1 MIRRFASI
9 LVAAAVTGAAMA
21 QGGVQDPLASLL
33 VRDSG
38 GAATSTGDERRILA
52 ARIDE
57 LTDEQIASARQ
68 GEAIFNT
75 SYIPSPSNV
84 ARRDGLGPLF
94 NSANCR
100 SCHSGLG
107 RGRPPSGD
115 DRQPV
120 ALVLQLGAPRDDG
133 TWGDEPTYGVN
144 FNPFSVSGVQPEGS
158 VAISRKPIRGFYAD
172 GDAWELQVPTY
183 RLTDLRYG
191 ELDSRT
197 AISPRLAQP
206 IIGMGLLDA
215 VPREVIAAMADPDDR
230 DGDGISGRMNFI
242 DGADGRRLGRF
253 GWKANQPDL
262 RAQTVA
268 AMFAEM
274 GISSSDQPRQ
284 NCTAAQPECLAGPH
298 GGDSEIADADL
309 ADIVFFQTV
318 LAVPPRRWLDD
329 PEVIRG
335 AALFREA
342 GCDGCHVPGLITA
355 EVPGLPALSAQTI
368 FPFTD
373 LLIHDMGPGLA
384 DGRPD
389 HRATGSEW
397 RTPPLWGLGWAEDIA
412 REVYYLHDGRARTL
426 EEAVLWHGGEAAA
439 ARAHFTV
446 WDRAQRGAL
455 IKFLQSL

>member
-1 MIRRFASI
+1 MIRRVGAIF
-9 LVAAAVTGAAMA
+9 LAAAVAGAQIAYSD
-21 QGGVQDPLASLL
+21 GPDRPGSLL

-38 GAATSTGDERRILA
+38 GAATSSGEERRVLA
-52 ARIDE
+52 ARIDG
-57 LTDEQIASARQ
+57 LTDEQIKAARQ
-68 GEAIFNT
+68 GEAFFNT

-100 SCHSGLG
+100 SCHNGLG
-107 RGRPPSGD
+107 RGRPPFDG

-120 ALVLQLGAPRDDG
+120 ALVLQLGAPGDDG
-133 TWGDEPTYGVN
+133 VWGDDPVYGAN
-144 FNPFSVSGVQPEGS
+144 FNPFSVPGVQPEGS
-158 VAISRKPIRGFYAD
+158 VVISRTPITGVHAD
-172 GDAWELQVPTY
+172 GQAWALQAPTY

-191 ELDSRT
+191 EMHPDT

-215 VPREVIAAMADPDDR
+215 VPQNVIQAMADPDDR
-230 DGDGISGRMNFI
+230 DGDGISGRMNWV
-242 DGADGRRLGRF
+242 DGPAGRRLGRF
-253 GWKANQPDL
+253 GWKANQPSL

-274 GISSSDQPRQ
+274 GITSRERPGQ
-284 NCTAAQPECLAGPH
+284 NCTDAQPACLEGPH
-298 GGDSEIADADL
+298 GGDAEIADADL
-309 ADIVFFQTV
+309 ADLVFFQRV
-318 LAVPPRRWLDD
+318 LAVPPRRGLDD

-335 AALFREA
+335 ATLFSEA
-342 GCDGCHVPGLITA
+342 GCDGCHVPRLTTGH
-355 EVPGLPALSAQTI
+355 VPGLPALSAQTI

-389 HRATGSEW
+389 HRASGSEW
-397 RTPPLWGLGWAEDIA
+397 RTPPLWGLGWADDIA

-426 EEAVLWHGGEAAA
+426 EEAILWHGGEAAT
-439 ARAHFTV
+439 ARARFTNMSK
-446 WDRAQRGAL
+446 AQRAAL
-455 IKFLQSL
+455 LKFLESL